1 MTVFL
6 IVIVV
11 YIIYSIYMDNR
22 KKRVIGDLTKAVNQA
37 QAIADEN
44 NRNFNRILERLDEIN
59 PDVLERDYYFQKEV
73 SGRSRMFTAPVR
85 YSQERQVFVIS
96 ATDALNYERQLALAY
111 PSNTLHSALAALTY
125 VDKKN
130 TDLPVIVNDTTF
142 RRFPYGE
149 TEST

>member
-111 PSNTLHSALAALTY
+111 
-125 VDKKN
+125 
-130 TDLPVIVNDTTF
+130 
-142 RRFPYGE
+142 
-149 TEST
+149 